1 MSHERPFAGLK
12 VCDISQGISGPYCGM
27 MLAQYGADVVKIEGV
42 NGDWIRNMGGRIEG
56 DHSAQSL
63 AMNRGK
69 RSIALDL
76 KNPKGLEIARRFAHE
91 ADVVTQNFRPGVI
104 ERLGLGYD
112 QVSAE
117 NPDVIYLTI
126 TGFGTS
132 GPLGNRPVTDQIMQG
147 FSGLQSITRD
157 RDGAPIGVGTA
168 IIDYIT
174 GIYGY
179 QAVAT
184 ALYARAMGSG
194 GRHVKVSMLQAA
206 IAVQAG
212 QFIRH
217 HTQGKQPAAAGVP
230 VGVFTTKEGYISL
243 SSNRPTHFAEVC
255 DLLGLED
262 LKDNPDYDTHKKRVW
277 KSAEISAA
285 FQTVLLEKS
294 AAEWEEKF
302 SALGLMCTR
311 VNGYGDLLEHEQV
324 KAEEIFTWAQQS
336 DTGPIPVPNLPGVDP
351 AAPDDVRAASPR
363 IGEHTHTLL
372 AELGYEAGDIAA
384 LAAENVIPPIET

>member
-27 MLAQYGADVVKIEGV
+27 MLAQYGADVVKIEGL

-91 ADVVTQNFRPGVI
+91 ADVITQNFRPGVI

-112 QVSAE
+112 DVAAA
-117 NPDVIYLTI
+117 NPEVIYLTV
-126 TGFGTS
+126 TGFGTA
-132 GPLGNRPVTDQIMQG
+132 GPLVNRPVTDQIMQG

-157 RDGAPIGVGTA
+157 REGVPLGVGTA

-206 IAVQAG
+206 LAVQAG

-217 HTQGKQPAAAGVP
+217 HTQGKQPPAVGVP
-230 VGVFTTKEGYISL
+230 VGVFSTKDGYLSL
-243 SSNRPTHFAEVC
+243 SSNKPTHFAEVC
-255 DLLGLED
+255 DLLGLND
-262 LKDNPDYDTHKKRVW
+262 LKNDPDYDTHQKRIW
-277 KSAEISAA
+277 KSTEINAE
-285 FQTVLLEKS
+285 FQTALLSKS

-311 VNGYGDLLEHEQV
+311 VNGYGDLLDHAQV
-324 KAEEIFTWAQQS
+324 KAEEIFTWAEQA
-336 DTGPIPVPNLPGVDP
+336 DTGAIPVPNLPGVDP
-351 AAPDDVRAASPR
+351 ATPDDARATSPR
-363 IGEHTHTLL
+363 IGEHTQTLL
-372 AELGYEAGDIAA
+372 AELGYQAGDIAA
-384 LAAENVIPPIET
+384 LAAEKVIPPSET

>member
-27 MLAQYGADVVKIEGV
+27 MLAQYGADVVKIEGL

-76 KNPKGLEIARRFAHE
+76 KNPKGLEIARRFARD

-104 ERLGLGYD
+104 ERLGLGYEK
-112 QVSAE
+112 VSAD
-117 NPDVIYLTI
+117 NPEVIYLTV
-126 TGFGTS
+126 TGFGTA
-132 GPLGNRPVTDQIMQG
+132 GPLGKRPVTDQIMQG
-147 FSGLQSITRD
+147 FSGLQSITKD
-157 RDGAPIGVGTA
+157 GDGAPIGVGTA

-217 HTQGKQPAAAGVP
+217 HTQGGQPAAAGVP
-230 VGVFTTKEGYISL
+230 VGVFTTKDGYISL
-243 SSNRPTHFAEVC
+243 SSNKPTDFADVC

-262 LKDNPDYDTHKKRVW
+262 LKSNPDYDTHKKRVW
-277 KSAEISAA
+277 KSAEIGAA

-294 AAEWEEKF
+294 AAEWEDKF
-302 SALGLMCTR
+302 TGLGLMCTR

-336 DTGPIPVPNLPGVDP
+336 DTGPIPVPNLPGVDS
-351 AAPDDVRAASPR
+351 ATPDDPRAASPR

-372 AELGYEAGDIAA
+372 TELGYRADDIAA
-384 LAAENVIPPIET
+384 LAADNVIPPAET

>member
-12 VCDISQGISGPYCGM
+12 VCDVSQGISGPYCGM
-27 MLAQYGADVVKIEGV
+27 MLAQYGADVVKIEGL

-112 QVSAE
+112 DVSAA
-117 NPDVIYLTI
+117 NPDVIYLTV
-126 TGFGTS
+126 TGFGSS
-132 GPLGNRPVTDQIMQG
+132 GPLGKRPVTDQIMQG
-147 FSGLQSITRD
+147 FSGLQSITKD
-157 RDGAPIGVGTA
+157 GDGAPIGVGTA

-179 QAVAT
+179 QAVST

-230 VGVFTTKEGYISL
+230 VGVFKTKDGFISL
-243 SSNRPTHFAEVC
+243 SSNKPTDFAEVC
-255 DLLGLED
+255 DLLGLEN
-262 LKDNPDYDTHKKRVW
+262 LKGNPDYDTHKKRVW

-285 FQTVLLEKS
+285 FQTALLEKS
-294 AAEWEEKF
+294 AAEWEGAF
-302 SALGLMCTR
+302 VDLGLMCTR
-311 VNGYGDLLEHEQV
+311 VNGYGDLLDHEQV
-324 KAEEIFTWAQQS
+324 KAQEIFTWAQQS

-351 AAPDDVRAASPR
+351 SSPDDARATSPR
-363 IGEHTHTLL
+363 IGEHTSTLL
-372 AELGYEAGDIAA
+372 TELGYGAGDIAA
-384 LAAENVIPPIET
+384 LAAGNVIPSIET